1 MKLQLECAI
10 RIPPRWYGMATTWQV
25 LFPGFPADPI
35 WCIPAP
41 DRSGANP
48 MQRREQ
54 DYLDALTWFES
65 LARLSAWT
73 AMGAPLANSLRIAHH
88 LARLAPPP
96 YSTIVRCGPDEQAFE
111 ALIERAAFEAAATAL
126 VGTALSCEV
135 LARSASGMA
144 TARVWLDGDAKEAE
158 ATEESPAL
166 ALLQA
171 WTRFML
177 ALAPQWPDQGT
188 GSSQRSA

>member
-1 MKLQLECAI
+1 
-10 RIPPRWYGMATTWQV
+10 
-25 LFPGFPADPI
+25 
-35 WCIPAP
+35 
-41 DRSGANP
+41 

-111 ALIERAAFEAAATAL
+111 ALIERSAFEAA
-126 VGTALSCEV
+126 
-135 LARSASGMA
+135 A